1 MAQFNTVTYDV
12 DHKSASFGPG
22 TRWNAV
28 YTTLEPFDVTVVGGR
43 VLDVG
48 VGGLTLGSGLSY
60 LSELYGLVC
69 DNVVSYEVCVL
80 SLPW

>member
-1 MAQFNTVTYDV
+1 MTYDIE
-12 DHKSASFGPG
+12 HKSASFGTG
-22 TRWNAV
+22 AKWNEV

-60 LSELYGLVC
+60 
-69 DNVVSYEVCVL
+69 
-80 SLPW
+80 